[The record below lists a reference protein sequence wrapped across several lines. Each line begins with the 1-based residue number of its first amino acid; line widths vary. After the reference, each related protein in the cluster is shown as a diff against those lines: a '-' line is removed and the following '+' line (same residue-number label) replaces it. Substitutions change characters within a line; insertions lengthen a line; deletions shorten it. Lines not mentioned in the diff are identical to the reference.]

1 MEEYKGSVH
10 QEIEETQVKRFR
22 IYLYLPKILAWS
34 IVLLFFVWGI
44 IDAVAFESTVST
56 GWYSREYRYGIMQL
70 ESSFLCWFI
79 WMLIGTVIS
88 LFVYFL
94 GRIKASYKIL
104 HILYLQNLLGEKVKE
119 ENRVDWM
126 LDLESVEV
134 KEEAEKAKPD
144 GEKTEPINE

>member
-10 QEIEETQVKRFR
+10 QEIEETQVERFR

-44 IDAVAFESTVST
+44 IDAVALT
-56 GWYSREYRYGIMQL
+56 GRYSSEDRYGIMQL

-88 LFVYFL
+88 LLVYFL
-94 GRIKASYKIL
+94 GRINASYKIL

-119 ENRVDWM
+119 ENRVDWI

-134 KEEAEKAKPD
+134 KEETEET
-144 GEKTEPINE
+144 EKTNPDEKETEPTNE